1 MTIQEFT
8 YRTKIEEKKV
18 VMGKLPYDDI
28 YFVDIYPDYSIPI
41 TSTKYKTKNEA
52 IKRFN
57 SIKNRVS
64 NKTI

>member
-1 MTIQEFT
+1 MTRQEFT

-18 VMGKLPYDDI
+18 VMGKLPYSDI
-28 YFVDIYPDYSIPI
+28 YFVDIYPDYSIS
-41 TSTKYKTKNEA
+41 TSTKYKTKKQA